1 MLPSNR
7 SALVYGDVDLGLID
21 GSAVWV
27 TSIVEGLVR
36 AGCTVTLQLKAAR
49 RPDSPLLWSM
59 RGLRGVRL
67 VDPPAARLKAT
78 GRSAIIP
85 RDAAAAL
92 HDLDAREHFDLVVV
106 RGLRVANLLAR
117 DPAFS
122 GRLWTYLTDIP
133 QSVVDL
139 DPTTASDLRAIA
151 EASRVLLCQTED
163 LRSYLES
170 IVPAAV
176 GRTAL
181 LPPMVPAADGPAVAR
196 SSATDRFDSS
206 IRGSSRRVGRLSR
219 WPPCPPVW
227 PSAAST
233 PSSTSSATRSTAT
246 HTTRRTATG

>member
-1 MLPSNR
+1 MLPESR

-36 AGCTVTLQLKAAR
+36 AGCAVTLQLKAAR
-49 RPDSPLLWSM
+49 RPRSPLLWSM
-59 RGLRGVRL
+59 QSLRGVRL

-78 GRSAIIP
+78 GRYAITP

-106 RGLRVANLLAR
+106 RGLRIATLLAR

-151 EASRVLLCQTED
+151 EASRLLLCQTED

-181 LPPMVPAADGPAVAR
+181 LPPMVP
-196 SSATDRFDSS
+196 
-206 IRGSSRRVGRLSR
+206 RGGRPGR
-219 WPPCPPVW
+219 APRAPRPP
-227 PSAAST
+227 AST
-233 PSSTSSATRSTAT
+233 RLHGEVRAALEDARDGRPARPAGRTR
-246 HTTRRTATG
+246 HRRRAPLRRRQGPRRPLR